1 MSGDPSSPRIGSGVT
16 TFDWRESTWYMRHEE
31 WEKAVKHQFLMAADC
46 LTTGNVDDKGT
57 ASQILSYIKK
67 HFKEPLLAKEVAARF
82 FISPVYV
89 GRVIQQASGETFKQ
103 YVNRLKMEEAK
114 QLLSSSDQLVYEIAE
129 ELGFKDSK
137 YFISRFTEETGMS
150 PAEYRRKK
158 GN

>member
-1 MSGDPSSPRIGSGVT
+1 
-16 TFDWRESTWYMRHEE
+16 
-31 WEKAVKHQFLMAADC
+31 MAADC
-46 LTTGNVDDKGT
+46 LTTGNVDEKGT